1 MVEVF
6 IIAIV
11 MWWSDATQTPLE
23 NAIEVTHLHG
33 LPLYFKTEE
42 ECGIHVD
49 QNIDALK
56 EYGKTVYPSAHTVKT
71 IYCLQRER
79 NIDKNEV

>member
-42 ECGIHVD
+42 ECFTHVND
-49 QNIDALK
+49 NLEDLK
-56 EYGKTVYPSAHTVKT
+56 TFARF
-71 IYCLQRER
+71 QF
-79 NIDKNEV
+79 KNESSRVKQILCVKKQTEV

>member
-42 ECGIHVD
+42 ECGKIHSIWND
-49 QNIDALK
+49 
-56 EYGKTVYPSAHTVKT
+56 
-71 IYCLQRER
+71 LQPTCTW
-79 NIDKNEV
+79 KS

>member
-33 LPLYFKTEE
+33 YHYT
-42 ECGIHVD
+42 
-49 QNIDALK
+49 LK
-56 EYGKTVYPSAHTVKT
+56 LK
-71 IYCLQRER
+71 
-79 NIDKNEV
+79 KNVVFM

>member
-1 MVEVF
+1 MTKVF

-33 LPLYFKTEE
+33 LPLHFQTEQE
-42 ECGIHVD
+42 
-49 QNIDALK
+49 
-56 EYGKTVYPSAHTVKT
+56 
-71 IYCLQRER
+71 
-79 NIDKNEV
+79 

>member
-23 NAIEVTHLHG
+23 NAIVVTHLHG

-49 QNIDALK
+49 QNLDALK
-56 EYGKTVYPSAHTVKT
+56 
-71 IYCLQRER
+71 
-79 NIDKNEV
+79 

>member
-23 NAIEVTHLHG
+23 NAIEVATHLHG
-33 LPLYFKTEE
+33 LPL
-42 ECGIHVD
+42 
-49 QNIDALK
+49 L
-56 EYGKTVYPSAHTVKT
+56 
-71 IYCLQRER
+71 
-79 NIDKNEV
+79 